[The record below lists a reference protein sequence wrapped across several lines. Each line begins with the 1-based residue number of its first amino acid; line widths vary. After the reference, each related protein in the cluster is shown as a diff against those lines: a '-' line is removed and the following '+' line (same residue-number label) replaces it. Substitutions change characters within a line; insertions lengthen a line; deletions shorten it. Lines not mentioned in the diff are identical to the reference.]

1 MHEIIEFL
9 DVSKRFGD
17 VAVFEHLD
25 LAIGTGRVTALV
37 GASGSG
43 KSTLLQMINGVLV
56 PDDGRVEVFGDP
68 VPDTRHSAF
77 RRRIGYAV
85 QGTGLFPHLRIDA
98 NIGLLGKLERW
109 SALELDGRI
118 DELMALMDLD
128 PELRDRYPHELSGG
142 QQQRVGI
149 CRAMLLR
156 PEILLLD
163 EPFSG
168 VDPLTRDEI
177 HERFG
182 ELMRAEPATVVLV
195 THDMHEAVRLA
206 SELVVLEAGRVLQA
220 GGVDEVVEQPA
231 NAAVARLV
239 ERVHDVH

>member
-9 DVSKRFGD
+9 GVSKRFGD
-17 VAVFEHLD
+17 TSVFERLD
-25 LAIGTGRVTALV
+25 LAISTGRVTALV

-43 KSTLLQMINGVLV
+43 KSTLLQLINGVLV
-56 PDDGRVEVFGDP
+56 PDDGSVEVFGGP
-68 VPDTRHSAF
+68 VPTASLSAF

-85 QGTGLFPHLRIDA
+85 QGTGLFPHLRTDA
-98 NIGLLGKLERW
+98 NIGLLGKLEGW
-109 SALELDGRI
+109 SDAELADRI
-118 DELMALMDLD
+118 VELMVLMGLEPDLG
-128 PELRDRYPHELSGG
+128 RRYPHELSGG

-149 CRAMLLR
+149 CRAMLLH

-182 ELMRAEPATVVLV
+182 ELMLAEPVTVVLV
-195 THDMHEAVRLA
+195 THDLQEAMRLA
-206 SELVVLEAGRVLQA
+206 SELVVLDAGRVLQA
-220 GGVDEVVEQPA
+220 DAVREVVERPA
-231 NAAVARLV
+231 NDAVARLF
-239 ERVHDVH
+239 ERLQ

>member
-9 DVSKRFGD
+9 GVSKRFGD
-17 VAVFEHLD
+17 VSVFDRLD
-25 LAIGTGRVTALV
+25 LAISTGRVTALV

-43 KSTLLQMINGVLV
+43 KSTLLQLINGVLV
-56 PDDGRVEVFGDP
+56 PDVGRVEVFGGP
-68 VPDTRHSAF
+68 VPAVSLSAF

-98 NIGLLGKLERW
+98 NIGLLGRLEGW
-109 SALELDGRI
+109 SEWRLAERI
-118 DELMALMDLD
+118 DELMALMGLE
-128 PELRDRYPHELSGG
+128 PGLGRRYPHELSGG
-142 QQQRVGI
+142 QQQRAGI

-182 ELMRAEPATVVLV
+182 ELMVAEPATVVLV
-195 THDMHEAVRLA
+195 THDLHEAMRLA
-206 SELVVLEAGRVLQA
+206 SELVVLDAGRVLQA
-220 GGVDEVVEQPA
+220 DGVQEVLERPA
-231 NAAVARLV
+231 NEAVARLF
-239 ERVHDVH
+239 EGVHDA

>member
-9 DVSKRFGD
+9 GVSKRFGN
-17 VAVFEHLD
+17 VTVFDRLD

-43 KSTLLQMINGVLV
+43 KSTLLQLINGVLV
-56 PDDGRVEVFGDP
+56 PDDGRVEVFGGP
-68 VPDTRHSAF
+68 VPAARLAAF

-98 NIGLLGKLERW
+98 NIGLLGKLESW
-109 SALELDGRI
+109 SEAELADRI
-118 DELMALMDLD
+118 DELMVLMGLE
-128 PELRDRYPHELSGG
+128 PELQHRYPHELSGG

-149 CRAMLLR
+149 CRAMLLH
-156 PEILLLD
+156 PEVLLLD

-168 VDPLTRDEI
+168 VDPLARDEI
-177 HERFG
+177 HERFA

-195 THDMHEAVRLA
+195 THDLHEAMRLA
-206 SELVVLEAGRVLQA
+206 SELVVLDGGCVLQA
-220 GGVDEVVEQPA
+220 DGVQEVVERPA
-231 NAAVARLV
+231 NAAVARLF
-239 ERVHDVH
+239 ERLHDA